1 MLYKNTIIRILIL
14 IVVFLLII
22 MIAPKNAGQEY
33 TKDIT
38 VLDHYS
44 NNIFGF
50 EFAIDIVVFHDNKR
64 NATCWTYNYEG
75 ISCLSDKDL
84 S

>member
-1 MLYKNTIIRILIL
+1 MLDKNTIIRILLL
-14 IVVFLLII
+14 IVVILFIVLF
-22 MIAPKNAGQEY
+22 APKNAGQKY
-33 TKDIT
+33 TSDIT

-44 NNIFGF
+44 NDIFGF
-50 EFAIDIVVFHDNKR
+50 EFATDIVVFHDNKR

-75 ISCLSDKDL
+75 VSCLSDKDL